1 MGYQGCCKE
10 VAERLIH
17 FCCLLI
23 FSCLSCLSPAHS
35 TVAHITMILP
45 ICVLLLELFS
55 QRFLPLLLGSVNF
68 LKQYYCFASFWFAD
82 CSFIFA
88 QPDGEKWC
96 EPENGAVNDC
106 LRKCS
111 LKSFSAVFVL
121 YIEHFFDFSN

>member
-1 MGYQGCCKE
+1 
-10 VAERLIH
+10 
-17 FCCLLI
+17 
-23 FSCLSCLSPAHS
+23 
-35 TVAHITMILP
+35 MILP

-82 CSFIFA
+82 CSFVFA

-111 LKSFSAVFVL
+111 LKKSFSAVFVL
-121 YIEHFFDFSN
+121 YIERLFDFYN